1 MAELSAWA
9 PLLWLYHHPWPSVH
23 LWHLLVVFLVLI
35 MVVVVVVVV
44 AVVVVVVVVV
54 EVLLRQVPVQCP
66 CCVALAGKCEPW
78 VVLEGKRKWEWGWLV
93 AVVVVAVV
101 VVAVAVAVLVWTVL
115 VRCPLWGWAEVLAEP
130 LALCQGLLSP
140 TLAKVSGF
148 WLPEG
153 FGLKLV
159 VFQTHTV
166 GSTSICFNPKQH
178 IRTKPWTP

>member
-44 AVVVVVVVVV
+44 AVVVVVV
-54 EVLLRQVPVQCP
+54 
-66 CCVALAGKCEPW
+66 
-78 VVLEGKRKWEWGWLV
+78 
-93 AVVVVAVV
+93 
-101 VVAVAVAVLVWTVL
+101 VAVAVLVWTVL

-166 GSTSICFNPKQH
+166 GNTSICFNPKQH